1 MGRGQQS
8 DMEDIEDIVGEPAGA
23 PLGLH
28 LPKKDPPSRSNNAVV
43 IKPRRQR
50 PSMMTSSSE
59 VSTCVDGEADSAK
72 VPGTQT
78 IYVKTFGCSHNQSD
92 SEYMAGQLSAYGYG
106 LTEAPDIADL
116 WLINTCTVKNPS
128 QSAMENMIRKGK
140 DAGKPL
146 VVAGC
151 VPQGDKNLKDLEGVS
166 VVGVQQIDRVVEVVE
181 ETLKGHE
188 VRLLRRSS
196 LPSLDLPKVR
206 KNKFVEIVPIN
217 VGCLGACT
225 YCKTKHARGHLGS
238 YPVASL
244 VDRVKGVV
252 AEGVKEI
259 WLSSED
265 TGAYGI
271 DLGSDLPTLL
281 HSLVAVLP
289 ANRSTMLRIGM
300 TNPPYILKHLDS
312 IAAILNHPCVYSFL
326 HVPVQSGSDN
336 VLRGM
341 NREYTVGDF
350 KKVAD
355 TLLRLVPDLHLA
367 TDIIC
372 GFPGET
378 VEDFEATMALVKQ
391 YKFPQLHISQ
401 FYPRPGTPAARM
413 KRVPT
418 AEVKKRSR
426 ELTALFESFNPYSGM
441 EGKVERVWVTDVAS
455 DGVHLV
461 GHTKSYVQVL
471 LPDEPGL
478 TGSSVDAKITT
489 VQRWSVM
496 GEVMKPT
503 KITMKKRINS
513 LTSLLRAKSMPV
525 TMAAAPAPPLL
536 ERVCADGACS
546 CSATNDLPPSS
557 NKCSEE
563 RSEDAA
569 TTNSSSCAAAGESC
583 CSNPPKEEDAF
594 NVFAE
599 VCSMFDKNGIKVDG
613 LERHRSLE
621 KHKAKFILGED
632 DIGPVAIAQE
642 KVIEPGWFPG
652 WLLITGLLLGLTGIL
667 SGLFL
672 HGNLQ

>member
-1 MGRGQQS
+1 
-8 DMEDIEDIVGEPAGA
+8 MEDIEDMVGEFAGA

-28 LPKKDPPSRSNNAVV
+28 LPKKEDSSPPRRNGSNAVV
-43 IKPRRQR
+43 IKPRRQQAN
-50 PSMMTSSSE
+50 SGGSSV
-59 VSTCVDGEADSAK
+59 VSTCVDGTTETAKAK

-106 LTEAPDIADL
+106 LTEVPDIADL

-128 QSAMENMIRKGK
+128 QSAMENLIRKGK

-151 VPQGDKNLKDLEGVS
+151 VPQGSKDLKDLEGVS

-271 DLGSDLPTLL
+271 DLGTDLPTLL
-281 HSLVAVLP
+281 HALVAVLP
-289 ANRSTMLRIGM
+289 SDRSTMLRIGM
-300 TNPPYILKHLDS
+300 TNPPYILKHLES

-326 HVPVQSGSDN
+326 HVPVQAGSDN

-341 NREYTVGDF
+341 NREYTVDDF

-355 TLLRLVPDLHLA
+355 TLLHLVPDLHLA

-461 GHTKSYVQVL
+461 GHTKSFVQVL
-471 LPDEPGL
+471 LSDATGL
-478 TGSSVDAKITT
+478 MGSSVDAKITT

-496 GEVMKPT
+496 GEVVKPT
-503 KITMKKRINS
+503 KTTIKKRLNS

-525 TMAAAPAPPLL
+525 KPAPPVDR
-536 ERVCADGACS
+536 ECTAGDGPCS
-546 CSATNDLPPSS
+546 CSSIDLLQSS
-557 NKCSEE
+557 KCSEDN
-563 RSEDAA
+563 RSDI
-569 TTNSSSCAAAGESC
+569 TDSCASGESC
-583 CSNPPKEEDAF
+583 CSNRKDDKEDVF
-594 NVFAE
+594 NIFAE
-599 VCSMFDKNGIKVDG
+599 VCSMFDKSGIKVDG

-632 DIGPVAIAQE
+632 EVGAVGIVQE
-642 KVIEPGWFPG
+642 REKFRSARFD
-652 WLLITGLLLGLTGIL
+652 WLLITGVFLGLTGIF
-667 SGLFL
+667 SGLFYM
-672 HGNLQ
+672 GISQ